1 MKKLKQIVEDIKLL
15 DGSDPEQ
22 LQQLLWKLICYSPKM
37 PGRLHQQQ
45 LTDSAEKDQLK
56 VYDEYFSHS
65 ELTFNTFRWGNGP
78 VKVLLTH
85 GWGSKAIDFS
95 ELIHAL
101 LQNPDI
107 EVRAFDAPGNGSSEG
122 ELSNLI
128 LFADAVKQ
136 MQRTFGMPDVMI
148 GHSLGGMAN
157 AMVIDQTAQYPKVLI
172 SIAPLV
178 NLTENFRTTMSMTG
192 ITEAAQLHFFKSFE
206 ELYGIHTDR
215 FLLNDMY
222 GFAGEVKHL
231 LVYELN
237 DFISPADYI
246 HAFLREHP
254 EISVSQYADTSHAK
268 IIADPRVIA
277 EIGQFIKTHL
287 DQVIS

>member
-15 DGSDPEQ
+15 DGNDPEQ
-22 LQQLLWKLICYSPKM
+22 LQALLWKLICYSPKM
-37 PGRLHQQQ
+37 PGRVHQQE
-45 LTDSAEKDQLK
+45 LTDRAEKDQLK
-56 VYDEYFSHS
+56 VYDEYFSQS
-65 ELTFNTFRWGNGP
+65 DLSFNTFRWGKGP

-136 MQRTFGMPDVMI
+136 MQKTFGMPDVMI

-157 AMVIDQTAQYPKVLI
+157 ALVVDQTTQYPEVLI

-178 NLTENFRTTMSMTG
+178 NLTENFRTTMTAVG
-192 ITEAAQLHFFKSFE
+192 ITEAAQQHFFKSFE
-206 ELYGIHTDR
+206 DLYGINTDR

-222 GFAGEVKHL
+222 SFAGKLKHL
-231 LVYELN
+231 LLYELN
-237 DFISPADYI
+237 DYISPADYI
-246 HAFLREHP
+246 HAFLQEHP
-254 EISVSQYADTSHAK
+254 EIRVSQYIDTSHAK
-268 IIADPRVIA
+268 IIVDPRVIA
-277 EIGQFIKTHL
+277 EIGQFIKIHL
-287 DQVIS
+287 D

>member
-1 MKKLKQIVEDIKLL
+1 MKKLKQIVEDIKLM
-15 DGSDPEQ
+15 DGSDPG
-22 LQQLLWKLICYSPKM
+22 LQALLWKLICYSPKM
-37 PGRLHQQQ
+37 PSRIHQQA
-45 LTDSAEKDQLK
+45 LIDNAEKGSLAAF
-56 VYDEYFSHS
+56 DEYFSHS
-65 ELTFNTFRWGNGP
+65 ELSFKTFKWGDGP
-78 VKVLLTH
+78 IKVLLTH

-101 LQNPDI
+101 LQNPDV
-107 EVRAFDAPGNGSSEG
+107 EVRAFDAPGNGGSEG

-136 MQRTFGMPDVMI
+136 MQNTFGMPHVMI

-157 AMVIDQTAQYPKVLI
+157 TMVIDQTTQYPEVLI

-178 NLTENFRTTMSMTG
+178 NLTENFRTTMNMVG
-192 ITEAAQLHFFKSFE
+192 IAEVAQRHFFKSFE
-206 ELYGIHTDR
+206 ELYGINTDR

-222 GFAGEVKHL
+222 SFAGKVKHL

-237 DFISPADYI
+237 DYISPADYI
-246 HAFLREHP
+246 HAFLQEHQ
-254 EISVSQYADTSHAK
+254 EIGVSQYADTSHAK

-277 EIGQFIKTHL
+277 EISQFIKINL
-287 DQVIS
+287 G

>member
-15 DGSDPEQ
+15 EGDDPEQ
-22 LQQLLWKLICYSPKM
+22 LQALLWKLICYSPKM
-37 PGRLHQQQ
+37 PSRIHQQA
-45 LTDSAEKDQLK
+45 LIDNAEKGSLK
-56 VYDEYFSHS
+56 VFDEYFSHS
-65 ELTFNTFRWGNGP
+65 ELSFNTFKWGDGP
-78 VKVLLTH
+78 VKILLTH

-136 MQRTFGMPDVMI
+136 MQKTFGMPHVMI

-157 AMVIDQTAQYPKVLI
+157 VLVTDQTRQHPEVLI

-178 NLTENFRTTMSMTG
+178 NLTENFRTTMTQVG
-192 ITEAAQLHFFKSFE
+192 ITEAAQQHFFKSFE
-206 ELYGIHTDR
+206 ELYGINTDR

-222 GFAGEVKHL
+222 GFAGKVKHL

-237 DFISPADYI
+237 DYISPANYI

-254 EISVSQYADTSHAK
+254 GIRVSQYVDTSHAK
-268 IIADPRVIA
+268 IIVDQRVIA
-277 EIGQFIKTHL
+277 EIGQFIKA
-287 DQVIS
+287 SFN

>member
-15 DGSDPEQ
+15 DNNDPEQ

-37 PGRLHQQQ
+37 PGRMHQQE
-45 LTDSAEKDQLK
+45 LTDNAVKDQLK
-56 VYDEYFSHS
+56 VYDEFFSQS
-65 ELTFNTFRWGNGP
+65 ELSFNTFRWGKGP

-95 ELIHAL
+95 ELIHTL
-101 LQNPDI
+101 LQNPNI
-107 EVRAFDAPGNGSSEG
+107 EVWAFDAPGNGSSEG

-128 LFADAVKQ
+128 LFADAVKE
-136 MQRTFGMPDVMI
+136 MQRTFGMPHVMI

-157 AMVIDQTAQYPKVLI
+157 AMVIDQSTQYPEVLI

-178 NLTENFRTTMSMTG
+178 NLTENFRTTMTTVG
-192 ITEAAQLHFFKSFE
+192 ITEEAQLHFFKSFE
-206 ELYGIHTDR
+206 KLYGINTDR

-222 GFAGEVKHL
+222 NSFAGKVKHL

-237 DFISPADYI
+237 DYISPADYI
-246 HAFLREHP
+246 HTFLQEHP
-254 EISVSQYADTSHAK
+254 EISVSQYVDTSHAK
-268 IIADPRVIA
+268 IIVDPRVIA
-277 EIGQFIKTHL
+277 EIGQLIKAEFN
-287 DQVIS
+287 

>member
-15 DGSDPEQ
+15 DDNDPER
-22 LQQLLWKLICYSPKM
+22 LQALLWKLICYSPKM
-37 PGRLHQQQ
+37 PGRMHQQE
-45 LTDSAEKDQLK
+45 LMDNAVKGQLK
-56 VYDEYFSHS
+56 VYDEYFSQS
-65 ELTFNTFRWGNGP
+65 ELSFNTFSWGKGP

-101 LQNPDI
+101 LQNPNI
-107 EVRAFDAPGNGSSEG
+107 EIWAFDAPGNGSSEG

-136 MQRTFGMPDVMI
+136 MQKTFGMPHVMI

-157 AMVIDQTAQYPKVLI
+157 AMVIDQTTQYPQLLI

-178 NLTENFRTTMSMTG
+178 NLTENFRATMTTVG

-206 ELYGIHTDR
+206 ELYGINTDR

-222 GFAGEVKHL
+222 NSFAGKIKHL
-231 LVYELN
+231 LIYELN
-237 DFISPADYI
+237 DYISPADYI
-246 HAFLREHP
+246 HAFLQEHP
-254 EISVSQYADTSHAK
+254 EISVSQYVDTSHAK
-268 IIADPRVIA
+268 IIVDPRVIDG
-277 EIGQFIKTHL
+277 ISQFIK
-287 DQVIS
+287 VSFN